1 MKGKGRNAGK
11 RGKGEGKR
19 RRREFEEGRERGE
32 NRFRHGPIQKNTYI
46 HECKYVVVYPHTE
59 ICNKV

>member
-1 MKGKGRNAGK
+1 MQGREGRERA
-11 RGKGEGKR
+11 KGEG
-19 RRREFEEGRERGE
+19 EFEEGRERGE